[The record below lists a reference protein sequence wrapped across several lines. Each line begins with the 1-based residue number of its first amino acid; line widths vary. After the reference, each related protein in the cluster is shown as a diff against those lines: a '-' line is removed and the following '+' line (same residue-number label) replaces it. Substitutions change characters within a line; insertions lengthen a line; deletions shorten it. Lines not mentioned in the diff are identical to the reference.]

1 MTDTK
6 LLAHLKSVHAAA
18 EDGTTSYPRFIQDQL
33 IKLYN
38 ILSESRDE
46 LLQALQ
52 ADTGLTSAEAHFELA
67 ETLQLV
73 KRFAIAELDYEKW
86 NKGREKALKEEGVS
100 RRGKGVCLLLGN
112 AAAPVYSVIGPLAT
126 AMAAGNAVVS
136 LLSSETKAVSS
147 LLESKLSARL
157 DRFAYFFTRSS
168 SLSEILS
175 ISSLPSPALV
185 VGRTLPSLPDTL
197 PRILNTSGSSGSTVL
212 IDRLS
217 PNAHQNIAH
226 LARLIVRGKFHAL
239 GRLPGSVARVL
250 VHEESAGVVLDA
262 VMQALKEAY
271 GVDAA
276 LSGDY
281 GRMRGEWDGE
291 KKVRAEREKG
301 EGKVVCGGAKG
312 AKEAEGYF
320 PPTVVEQP
328 TLTFL
333 RQDPAGPIL
342 SFATFASHEHA
353 LVLLNKMDSQ
363 TLFLFSN
370 DPHNL
375 DYLAVEAGVPTVYM
389 NDIPVSALYE
399 PARNITDVS
408 NYTLTTRVI
417 RPSHAPSPTS
427 KLFAPFP
434 SSRLSALSSLFPRE
448 RTLKFVRAK
457 HSNSILR
464 VFFLQGVFISVGTIL
479 ACLLGTTGYGAYLG
493 FGYLRRRF
501 FV

>member
-1 MTDTK
+1 MNDTK
-6 LLAHLKSVHAAA
+6 LLTHLKSVHAAA

-33 IKLYN
+33 IKLHN
-38 ILSESRDE
+38 VLSESRDE

-52 ADTGLTSAEAHFELA
+52 ADAGLTTAEAHVELA

-73 KRFAIAELDYEKW
+73 KRFAVEELDYEKW
-86 NKGREKALKEEGVS
+86 NKERKKALKEEGVS
-100 RRGKGVCLLLGN
+100 RSGKGVVVVVGE
-112 AAAPVYSVIGPLAT
+112 AAAPVYSVIGPFAT
-126 AMAAGNAVVS
+126 AVAAGNAVVS
-136 LLSSETKAVSS
+136 LLAPETKAVSS
-147 LLESKLSARL
+147 LLETKLSTKL
-157 DRFAYFFTRSS
+157 DRFAYFFTRSA
-168 SLSEILS
+168 SLSDILS
-175 ISSLPSPALV
+175 VSSLPSPALI
-185 VGRTLPSLPDTL
+185 VGRNLSSIPDSLPRL
-197 PRILNTSGSSGSTVL
+197 LNTSGSSGSTVL

-217 PNAHQNIAH
+217 PAAHQNIAH
-226 LARLIVRGKFHAL
+226 LARLIVRGKLHAL

-262 VMQALKEAY
+262 VVQALKEAY

-312 AKEAEGYF
+312 AKEEEGYF
-320 PPTVVEQP
+320 PPTIVEQP
-328 TLTFL
+328 SLTFL

-342 SFATFASHEHA
+342 SFATFASHEDA
-353 LVLLNKMDSQ
+353 LVLLSKMDSQ
-363 TLFLFSN
+363 TLFLFSD

-375 DYLAVEAGVPTVYM
+375 NYLAVEAGVPTVYT

-399 PARNITDVS
+399 PARNLTDIS
-408 NYTLTTRVI
+408 NYTLTTRII
-417 RPSHAPSPTS
+417 RPPSASSPTS
-427 KLFAPFP
+427 KLFAPFTSP
-434 SSRLSALSSLFPRE
+434 RLSALTSLFPRE
-448 RTLKFVRAK
+448 RTLKFIRAK

-464 VFFLQGVFISVGTIL
+464 VFFLQGLFISVGTIL

-501 FV
+501 FL